1 MYQFDLTTIGGFLAS
16 MWVLIQGVLSLDPQ
30 AYSAALTQEGGGR
43 LSLAVL
49 FVAGVSITIGQSVV
63 LFANR
68 LPRRR
73 FIVSLVLSSLLL
85 LVGVLFWA
93 ASVWV
98 LATYVFGAERS
109 IRLVM
114 IVVSLS
120 YAPMLYGVFVLV
132 PYFGNILYIF
142 LRIWILIALVWAV
155 TVIFPLAIWQAMIC
169 CLLGWLMLEVVTRL
183 PVVTAVENWLWFK
196 TTGAREI
203 LPTEDV
209 VDRFVRELR
218 AASRPL
224 SDAAPDQEKEA

>member
-16 MWVLIQGVLSLDPQ
+16 LWALIQGVLSLDPQ
-30 AYSAALTQEGGGR
+30 AYNAALTQEGGGR

-109 IRLVM
+109 LRLVM

-120 YAPMLYGVFVLV
+120 YAPMLYGVFVL
-132 PYFGNILYIF
+132 LD
-142 LRIWILIALVWAV
+142 RKS
-155 TVIFPLAIWQAMIC
+155 
-169 CLLGWLMLEVVTRL
+169 VV
-183 PVVTAVENWLWFK
+183 
-196 TTGAREI
+196 
-203 LPTEDV
+203 
-209 VDRFVRELR
+209 
-218 AASRPL
+218 
-224 SDAAPDQEKEA
+224 

>member
-16 MWVLIQGVLSLDPQ
+16 LWALIQGVLSLDPQ
-30 AYSAALTQEGGGR
+30 AYNAALTQEGGGR

-109 IRLVM
+109 LRLVM

-120 YAPMLYGVFVLV
+120 YAPMLYGVFVLL
-132 PYFGNILYIF
+132 PYLGNILYIF
-142 LRIWILIALVWAV
+142 LRIWILIALVGAV
-155 TVIFPLAIWQAMIC
+155 TAIFPLAIWQALIC
-169 CLLGWLMLEVVTRL
+169 SLLGWLMLEMATRL
-183 PVVTAVENWLWFK
+183 PVVSAVENWLWRK
-196 TTGAREI
+196 TTGTREI

-209 VDRFVRELR
+209 VERFVSELR

-224 SDAAPDQEKEA
+224 PGNTSEQEEQT